1 MTARELQE
9 LAYHC
14 GIEEVCAVA
23 AGPAPVNREDFTNA
37 VALAPAELGYLSRT
51 LERRLDPRLA
61 MPGARTVVVG
71 IVPYGQGPARPDP
84 LPPGTGWI
92 SRYAM
97 GPDYHD
103 VAGRRFAALATE
115 LESVHRAS
123 SKWYVDTGPV
133 TEKAWAVA
141 GGLGFQGRNTLLV
154 SPGAGSFVFIGVVLT
169 DLEIEASAPLPSAGG
184 CAGCTACVDACP
196 TGALDISGRL
206 DRARCLAH
214 LTVSS
219 KEPIPPG
226 INLAGNLFGCDIC
239 QDVCPFNPG
248 RAPANRTESPFHPLP
263 GLFCPSLSDILNMDE
278 TAFARVFSTSPVF
291 RRGLQAVQNTARR
304 LLDTGAAD

>member
-9 LAYHC
+9 LAYRC
-14 GIEEVCAVA
+14 GIERVCAVA
-23 AGPAPVNREDFTNA
+23 AGPAPVRHEDFATA
-37 VALAPAELGYLSRT
+37 VARAPTELGYLSRT
-51 LERRLDPRLA
+51 LDRRLDPRLA
-61 MPGARTVVVG
+61 MTGARTVVTG
-71 IVPYGQGPARPDP
+71 IVPYGQGPARPNP

-97 GPDYHD
+97 GRDYHD
-103 VAGRRFAALATE
+103 VAGRRFAALAAE
-115 LESVHRAS
+115 LECVHGARA
-123 SKWYVDTGPV
+123 KWYVDTGPV
-133 TEKAWAVA
+133 AEKAWAVA

-154 SPGAGSFVFIGVVLT
+154 SPRLGSFVFIGVVLT
-169 DLEIEASAPLPSAGG
+169 DLEIESASPVPAPDG

-196 TGALDISGRL
+196 TAALDADGHL
-206 DRARCLAH
+206 DRSRCLAH

-219 KEPIPPG
+219 KEPIPPD

-239 QDVCPFNPG
+239 QDVCPFNH
-248 RAPANRTESPFHPLP
+248 RRIPADLTDSPFLPLP

-278 TAFARVFSTSPVF
+278 TAFASVFSTSPVF

-304 LLDTGAAD
+304 LQDTGSAD